1 MKVAIV
7 QPYSFP
13 YIGYF
18 QLIKAVDVFVF
29 YDDVHF
35 IKTGWINRNNIL
47 VNGNSSLFTI
57 PLVKPSQN
65 SLINE
70 IGLSIDDKWRS
81 TFYKKLS
88 HSYGKAP
95 YFREVMAL
103 IQPLL
108 DMEYNNIAQ
117 LAIESVMSISNYL
130 GLNTEFKVSSEHF
143 NESRGMDR
151 ADRLIE
157 ITKSLR
163 GDIYVN
169 PTGGNDLYSQAYFK
183 SKSIELKF
191 IEGDSFVYQQFNG
204 SFIDR
209 LSIID
214 TLMFNTKSFVLEML
228 GNYKLK

>member
-18 QLIKAVDVFVF
+18 QLIKAADVFVF

-35 IKTGWINRNNIL
+35 IKKGWIHRNNIL

-70 IGLSIDDKWRS
+70 VRLSIDDKWRS
-81 TFYKKLS
+81 TFHKRLH
-88 HSYGKAP
+88 HSYSKAP
-95 YFREVMAL
+95 FFKDVMAL
-103 IQPLL
+103 IEPLL
-108 DMEYNNIAQ
+108 NNEYTKISQ
-117 LAIESVMSISNYL
+117 LAIDSIVCISDYL
-130 GLNTEFKVSSEHF
+130 GLDTEFKVSSQHF

-157 ITKSLR
+157 ITKSL
-163 GDIYVN
+163 
-169 PTGGNDLYSQAYFK
+169 GGNVYINPVGGKELYIKEYFN

-191 IEGDSFVYQQFNG
+191 IESEVMAYKQFENIFCG
-204 SFIDR
+204 G

-214 TLMFNTKSFVLEML
+214 VLMFNSVESINKMIEQ
-228 GNYKLK
+228 YKLV

>member
-18 QLIKAVDVFVF
+18 QLVNEVDVFVF

-35 IKTGWINRNNIL
+35 IKKGWIHRNNIL

-70 IGLSIDDKWRS
+70 IGLSIDAKWRT
-81 TFYKKLS
+81 TFNKKLH

-95 YFREVMAL
+95 YFNGVMEL
-103 IQPLL
+103 IEPLL
-108 DMEYNNIAQ
+108 NTEYNNISL
-117 LAIESVMSISNYL
+117 LAIESIVSISNYL
-130 GLNTEFKVSSEHF
+130 GLNTKFKVSSKDF

-157 ITKSLR
+157 ITKSL
-163 GDIYVN
+163 
-169 PTGGNDLYSQAYFK
+169 GGNIYINPSGGKELYTKEYFN

-191 IEGDSFVYQQFNG
+191 IESEVMAYKQFENVFCG
-204 SFIDR
+204 G

-214 TLMFNTKSFVLEML
+214 VLMFNSVESINKMIEQ
-228 GNYKLK
+228 YKLV